1 MRWFPLC
8 AIAILVLVLLPQG
21 AESQIVAGQ
30 GAQLPASRQEITLSF
45 APLVKRTSG
54 AVVNIYSRRKERTI
68 SPLINDPIYQLFS
81 GGQMPAIAKE
91 RVVQS
96 LGSGVIIDPKGIIV
110 TNGHVVKGAEEIRV
124 VLADKREMDA
134 KLMVSDSKTDIALLK
149 LDSPTEQLPFLEL
162 KDSDEAQVGDLVVA
176 IGNPFGLEQTVTTG
190 IVSALARTTVGITDY
205 QFFIQTDA
213 AINPGNSGG
222 ALVTM
227 DGKLLGIN
235 TAIFSKSGGSQGI
248 GFATPANIVRA
259 ILSSYKSDGKILRPW
274 VGAGFQA
281 VDGNIAESL
290 GLPRPMGVLVAR
302 VMDKGPADRA
312 GVKVQDIIL
321 KLDNFEVNDPQTL
334 RYRIA
339 TLSPGRQVTLTV
351 KRGGETLTLPLKL
364 ESPSYIPAPDYLDL
378 RGDHPLSGAKIANLS
393 PGLANEL
400 DLDMEM
406 RGVVITAVVPG
417 SPAARIGFK
426 PGDVIDKANGRKA
439 ESTQGLV
446 KQLKDATRQWVITVA
461 RGGQQL
467 ELRWVR

>member
-1 MRWFPLC
+1 MRWLSL
-8 AIAILVLVLLPQG
+8 AVAALAILLFLRPEAQSQG
-21 AESQIVAGQ
+21 AA
-30 GAQLPASRQEITLSF
+30 AQLPTTRQDLMFSY
-45 APLVKRTSG
+45 APLVKKTAP
-54 AVVNIYSRRKERTI
+54 AVVNIYSRRKERTL
-68 SPLINDPIYQLFS
+68 SPIVNDPMYQLFS
-81 GGQMPAIAKE
+81 GGQVPAVIKE

-96 LGSGVIIDPKGIIV
+96 LGSGVIIDPKGVIV
-110 TNGHVVKGAEEIRV
+110 TNGHVIKGAEEIRV

-134 KLMVSDSKTDIALLK
+134 KVIVADSKTDIALLK
-149 LDSPTEQLPFLEL
+149 LDAGGEPLPYLEL

-248 GFATPANIVRA
+248 GFATPANIIRA
-259 ILSSYKSDGKILRPW
+259 IQSSLQADGKILRPW
-274 VGAGFQA
+274 IGAGFQA
-281 VDGNIAESL
+281 IDGKIAESL
-290 GLPRPMGVLVAR
+290 GMPRPMGVLVAR

-312 GVKVQDIIL
+312 GLKLQDIIL
-321 KLDNFEVNDPQTL
+321 KIDNYEVNDPQTL

-339 TLSPGRQVTLTV
+339 TLAPGRQVTLTV
-351 KRGGETLTLPLKL
+351 KRSSDTLNIPLRL
-364 ESPSYIPAPDYLDL
+364 ESPTYNPAPDYLNL
-378 RGDHPLSGAKIANLS
+378 KGEHPLSGTRIANLS

-400 DLDMEM
+400 DLDMES
-406 RGVVITAVVPG
+406 RGVVVTAVEPN

-426 PGDVIDKANGRKA
+426 PGDMIDQANGRKA
-439 ESTQGLV
+439 ESTQALV
-446 KQLKDATRQWVITVA
+446 RLLKDATREWVIVVA
-461 RGGQQL
+461 RGGQKL